1 MKHFRNPLLAVWLA
15 MLALLPLT
23 FMPGSAAAQAG
34 QAARGT
40 PVITGFDVEQVRKLV
55 PGAVLVFTLRGT
67 PGSEARIAIDGVPSQ
82 YYLNEID
89 PGLYQGTYTLR
100 TTDKLT
106 PSTLVN
112 ASLRLGN
119 QVATAV
125 LDESL
130 LYGAPWRNAQQRAAD
145 VAAAAAPR
153 IDTFAVEPANPL
165 TTGAEL
171 FFSVTGT
178 PGAQT
183 SVRLQGVRGK
193 TSLTETSPGKYEGVH
208 RIAAT
213 DRIAPNTRATA
224 TLRSGNRTVTS
235 QLGQSLLASSAVV
248 RPGRICAN
256 CGVIEAVNVLEVKG
270 PGSYIGLIAGGVA
283 GAVLGSQV
291 GSGSGKTAAQVLG
304 AAGGAYAG
312 REIEKNVRKSKVYE
326 VVTRL
331 EGGGAQTINFET
343 DPGYKVGDRVRI
355 EAGALVRN

>member
-1 MKHFRNPLLAVWLA
+1 MKHIRNPLLAVWLA

-23 FMPGSAAAQAG
+23 FMPGSAAAQVG
-34 QAARGT
+34 QVPPGT

-55 PGAVLVFTLRGT
+55 PGAVLVFTMRGT

-100 TTDKLT
+100 TNDKLT
-106 PSTLVN
+106 ANTMVN

-130 LYGAPWRNAQQRAAD
+130 LYGAPWRNASQRAAD
-145 VAAAAAPR
+145 AAAAAAPR
-153 IDTFAVEPANPL
+153 IDRFAVEPANPL
-165 TTGAEL
+165 TAGAEL

-183 SVRLQGVRGK
+183 SVRLQGVPGK
-193 TSLTETSPGKYEGVH
+193 TNLTETSPGKYEGVH

-224 TLRSGNRTVTS
+224 TLRSGNRTVTA

-248 RPGRICAN
+248 RPGRMCAN
-256 CGVIEAVNVLEVKG
+256 CGVVEAVNVVEVKG
-270 PGSYIGLIAGGVA
+270 PGSYLGIIAGGVA

-291 GSGSGKTAAQVLG
+291 GKGSGKTAAQVLG

-331 EGGGAQTINFET
+331 EGGGTQTISYET
-343 DPGYKVGDRVRI
+343 DPGYKVGDRVRV
-355 EAGALVRN
+355 EGGALVRN